1 MLFRSIIV
9 GALVLRRGTILEPAA
24 PPAPEPP
31 VEQVHKPAIPSV
43 QEIDK
48 TAKTET
54 EVSAPKKI
62 NMHNVLSAA
71 RGWGPIHTSW
81 YGKEA
86 PDFTMTD
93 INGKEH
99 KLSDYQG
106 RDVMIIFWA
115 TWCMPCVIEVPHLIS
130 LRNAMG
136 EDELAMLAISNERPG
151 TVKKFTAARKINY
164 TVLLDNRRMPRPYS
178 SITGLQSTF
187 FIDAEGKIK
196 LITEGLI
203 SLGEIKA
210 ILRAEWP

>member
-1 MLFRSIIV
+1 MSEQKRHTYIWLAGIAFAIIV

-24 PPAPEPP
+24 LPAPEPP
-31 VEQVHKPAIPSV
+31 VEHEHKPAVPSI

-48 TAKTET
+48 TVKTET
-54 EVSAPKKI
+54 GVSAPAKI
-62 NMHNVLSAA
+62 SLHNVLSAA
-71 RGWGPIHTSW
+71 RTWGPIHTSW

-99 KLSDYQG
+99 KLSDYRG

-130 LRNAMG
+130 LRNAIG

-151 TVKKFTAARKINY
+151 RV
-164 TVLLDNRRMPRPYS
+164 
-178 SITGLQSTF
+178 
-187 FIDAEGKIK
+187 
-196 LITEGLI
+196 
-203 SLGEIKA
+203 
-210 ILRAEWP
+210 